1 MTNRPV
7 LLDLSMTSPTLL
19 PDALR
24 AAADQALA
32 LAADPIN
39 LLDDNPFIAREWSA
53 VAIELS
59 AAAASL
65 ERRVFSLLFA
75 KAIDGPETRVVG
87 RTPIRPDATAPP
99 LLRTPSS
106 PPANRR
112 RRLARL
118 LLPDSLLAPIG
129 VCGPVRAWAM
139 LVTVMPIAAD
149 TIRRLCQFG

>member
-1 MTNRPV
+1 
-7 LLDLSMTSPTLL
+7 MTSPTLL

-106 PPANRR
+106 PPGSRLGDAGDGDADRR
-112 RRLARL
+112 RHDPAL
-118 LLPDSLLAPIG
+118 
-129 VCGPVRAWAM
+129 VPVRLGGAG
-139 LVTVMPIAAD
+139 AAVHGLRKLNHGSL
-149 TIRRLCQFG
+149 TTM